1 MKDAPNDL
9 NQRSCTQGRQEPPE
23 NSLTNEADATTQ
35 ERLVKAFAPLI
46 HIHRDV
52 NAANCW
58 ALLCDTSVRIAPTAD
73 NSVFVCGS
81 EGLQRSVVAFD
92 LSRMV

>member
-1 MKDAPNDL
+1 VRTVIDP
-9 NQRSCTQGRQEPPE
+9 R
-23 NSLTNEADATTQ
+23 TTPD
-35 ERLVKAFAPLI
+35 EVRNVWKELVKAFAPLI

-52 NAANCW
+52 NAANYW

>member
-1 MKDAPNDL
+1 MQATDAGLCDTVIDP
-9 NQRSCTQGRQEPPE
+9 R
-23 NSLTNEADATTQ
+23 TTPDDVRNVWK
-35 ERLVKAFAPLI
+35 EVVKVLAALI
-46 HIHRDV
+46 HIRRDV
-52 NAANCW
+52 NAANYW
-58 ALLCDTSVRIAPTAD
+58 ALLCDTLVRIAPTAD